1 MRKVTHPDLL
11 TRRRLC
17 GAAAATIAAAP
28 LGLLSCSDGNKAMN
42 EVAEKKPAAASASAE
57 IRPFEFKATQAD
69 LADLKRRI
77 EATRWP
83 ERETVNDSTQ
93 GVQLAV
99 MKKLA
104 DHWAKNYD
112 WRKTEA
118 RINSVPNFI
127 TNIDGLDIH
136 FMHAKSKHEN
146 ALPLLVAH
154 GWPGSFVEQMKL
166 IGPLTD
172 PTAHG
177 GTEAD
182 AFHLIIPSMPGYG
195 FSGKPTATGW
205 NPPRIADAYNELMK
219 RLGYTKWG
227 AQGGDWG
234 AIVVDLMALKKPPGL
249 VGIHTNMA
257 GVVPPEID
265 QAMFHG
271 QAIPEGLSEEERH
284 CCEQL
289 LFTYKHIGY
298 AIMMGDRP
306 QTLTGLSDSPVGLA
320 AFMLDHDPKSY
331 DMIARSVNGTPEG
344 LTPDDVLDNITLF
357 WLTNTPISA
366 AQLYWENKTP
376 YFAVKGVTIPV
387 AVSAFPDELY
397 TAPKSWSEKAYPKLV
412 YYNRPAKGGHYA
424 AWEQPAL
431 LSKDVR
437 EGFKTLRG

>member
-1 MRKVTHPDLL
+1 MPRIPHPDFL
-11 TRRRLC
+11 TRRKLC
-17 GAAAATIAAAP
+17 GAAAVTFAAAP
-28 LGLLSCSDGNKAMN
+28 LGLLSCSDRNAAMN
-42 EVAEKKPAAASASAE
+42 EVAEKKPKVAASAE
-57 IRPFEFKATQAD
+57 VRPFEYKASEAD

-77 EATRWP
+77 QATRWP
-83 ERETVNDSTQ
+83 DAEVVKDSTQ
-93 GVQLAV
+93 GVQFAV
-99 MKKLA
+99 IQKLA
-104 DHWAKNYD
+104 NHWANNYD

-118 RINSVPNFI
+118 RINAVPNFL
-127 TNIDGLDIH
+127 TNIDGEDIH
-136 FMHAKSKHEN
+136 FMHVKSKHEN

-154 GWPGSFVEQMKL
+154 GWPGSFIEQMKL

-195 FSGKPTATGW
+195 FSSRPTTTGW

-257 GVVPPEID
+257 GVVPPELD
-265 QAMFHG
+265 QALFRG
-271 QAIPEGLSEEERH
+271 DPIPEGLSEEERK

-289 LFTYKHIGY
+289 AFTYKHIGY
-298 AIMMGDRP
+298 AIQMGDRP

-320 AFMLDHDPKSY
+320 AYMLDHDPKSY
-331 DMIARSVNGTPEG
+331 EMIARSINGSPEG

-366 AQLYWENKTP
+366 ARLYWENKTP
-376 YFAVKGVTIPV
+376 YFSTKGVTIPV

-397 TAPKSWSEKAYPKLV
+397 TPPKSWAEKAYPQLV
-412 YYNRPAKGGHYA
+412 YYSRPAKGGHFA

>member
-1 MRKVTHPDLL
+1 
-11 TRRRLC
+11 
-17 GAAAATIAAAP
+17 
-28 LGLLSCSDGNKAMN
+28 MN
-42 EVAEKKPAAASASAE
+42 EVAEKKPQTSASTE
-57 IRPFEFKATQAD
+57 VRPFQYKATDSD

-77 EATRWP
+77 LATRWP
-83 ERETVNDSTQ
+83 DREVVNDSTQ
-93 GVQLAV
+93 GVQFAV
-99 MKKLA
+99 TQKLA
-104 DHWAKNYD
+104 DHWANKYD

-118 RINSVPNFI
+118 RINAIPNFL
-127 TNIDGLDIH
+127 TNIDGIDIH

-154 GWPGSFVEQMKL
+154 GWPGSFIEQMKL

-195 FSGKPTATGW
+195 FSARPTTTGW
-205 NPPRIADAYNELMK
+205 NPPRIADAYNTLMK

-234 AIVVDLMALKKPPGL
+234 AIVVDLMALKKPQGL

-257 GVVPPEID
+257 GVVPPELD
-265 QAMFHG
+265 QALFRG
-271 QAIPEGLSEEERH
+271 EPIPEGLTDEERQ

-289 LFTYKHIGY
+289 ANTYKHIGY

-306 QTLTGLSDSPVGLA
+306 QTLTGLADSPVGLA

-331 DMIARSVNGTPEG
+331 EMIARSINGTPEG

-357 WLTNTPISA
+357 WLTNTALSA
-366 AQLYWENKTP
+366 ARLYWENKTP
-376 YFAVKGVTIPV
+376 YFSVKGVDIPV

-412 YYNRPAKGGHYA
+412 YYNRPAKGGHFA

-437 EGFKTLRG
+437 EGFRTLRG